1 MPSVLI
7 TGASGF
13 VGEHLAER
21 FRRAGYVVYLAYG
34 SQRPRAEADGLYQID
49 LGARG
54 SFHAALHGLSV
65 DVVVHAAALV
75 SPDLCEENP
84 GLARAINVDG
94 TREVAQ
100 WAQRRAGR
108 LVYFSTDLVYD
119 GEKGFY
125 REEDAP
131 HPINVYGETK
141 LQGEQAVRE
150 LCASF
155 AIVRLSLS
163 YGPTR
168 GARGD
173 WTKRMREDLAAGK
186 DLTLFTD
193 QFRTPAYVGDTAEAI
208 YRLSEISTTGIFHMG
223 GKQRVSRYEFGMIFA
238 RIFDLPAARLHPVR
252 MGDVPAR
259 AARGRDCSLITEKIA
274 REVGISPS
282 SVEQGLRL
290 QKGEEERACRALE
303 PA

>member
-21 FRRAGYVVYLAYG
+21 FRRAGYVVYLAYCR
-34 SQRPRAEADGLYQID
+34 QRPRAGADGLYQID

-54 SFHAALHGLSV
+54 AFQAALKGLSV

-84 GLARAINVDG
+84 ELAQAVNVDG
-94 TREVAQ
+94 TREVAE
-100 WAQRRAGR
+100 WARRRAGR

-119 GEKGFY
+119 GENGFY
-125 REEDAP
+125 REEDEP
-131 HPINVYGETK
+131 HPINVYGRTK
-141 LQGEQAVRE
+141 LQGEQAVGE
-150 LCASF
+150 LCASW

-168 GARGD
+168 GTRGD
-173 WTKRMREDLAAGK
+173 WTKRMREDLAAGR
-186 DLTLFTD
+186 DLSLFTD
-193 QFRTPAYVGDTAEAI
+193 QFRTPAYVGDTAEAV
-208 YRLSEISTTGIFHMG
+208 YRLSETSATGIFHMG
-223 GKQRVSRYEFGMIFA
+223 GRQRLSRYEFGMIFA
-238 RIFDLPAARLHPVR
+238 RLFDLPAARLHPVR
-252 MGDVPAR
+252 MEDVPAR
-259 AARGRDCSLITEKIA
+259 APRGKDCSLIVDKIT

-282 SVEQGLRL
+282 TVEEGLRL
-290 QKGEEERACRALE
+290 QKGEEERACRVLE